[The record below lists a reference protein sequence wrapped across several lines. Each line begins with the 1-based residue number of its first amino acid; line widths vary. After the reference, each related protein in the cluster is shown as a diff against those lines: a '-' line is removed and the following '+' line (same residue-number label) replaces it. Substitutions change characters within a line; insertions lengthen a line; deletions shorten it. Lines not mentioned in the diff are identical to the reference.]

1 MVNKLCPCIP
11 ILANSHM
18 TRPAG
23 AATATAL
30 PNIKMVLSKM
40 DLTNTLKN
48 CGFRYGGNSSTKED
62 GIPFKIVFDKILDIT
77 NVIIIPRI
85 ITNMTAIVDTI
96 DAPIPP
102 IVPAINI
109 VAMVIKNGN
118 LPLHGTKLLVNTAI
132 NLSLG
137 ESIILHPV
145 TPQLLQPNPMHIVM
159 TIW

>member
-11 ILANSHM
+11 ILANNHITS
-18 TRPAG
+18 PAG
-23 AATATAL
+23 AATAIAL
-30 PNIKMVLSKM
+30 PNIKIVLSKI
-40 DLTNTLKN
+40 DLTNTFKN
-48 CGFRYGGNSSTKED
+48 CGFRYGGNSNTKED

-77 NVIIIPRI
+77 SVIIIPRI
-85 ITNMTAIVDTI
+85 IIPITAIVDI
-96 DAPIPP
+96 IEEPIPP

-118 LPLHGTKLLVNTAI
+118 LPLHGTKLLVNMAI

-145 TPQLLQPNPMHIVM
+145 TPQLLQPNPIHMVM